1 MNRFEDLQTFVKV
14 AEFGSISAAADR
26 LGIAKS
32 AVSRRISELEQ
43 RLGVQLFRR
52 TTRQL
57 NLTDSGKSFYERAVR
72 ILADLEEAELAV
84 SQQHGELAG
93 SIKIAAPLSFGLA
106 HLAPAI
112 TEFMQEHP
120 KVQIDLDLNDRHVD
134 ILQEGFDLAIRISRL
149 ADSSFI
155 ARRLAT
161 VRHMVCASPSYL
173 TRFGEPQ
180 AADNLASHQCLC
192 YSNVADADIWRFRD
206 ANNNPGQVKVTA
218 TIWANNGDFLRDA
231 AIAGLGIILEP
242 TFIVCSAVKK
252 GLLKPLLTD
261 YVWPELD
268 AYAVYPQT
276 RHLSQ
281 RVRTLVEFLV
291 QRFSDTPYWDKMV
304 QQETKRSL

>member
-1 MNRFEDLQTFVKV
+1 MDRFENLQTFVKV
-14 AEFGSISAAADR
+14 ANFGSISAAAEH

-57 NLTDSGKSFYERAVR
+57 NLTDSGKSFYERAAR
-72 ILADLEEAELAV
+72 ILSDLEEAELAV

-93 SIKIAAPLSFGLA
+93 LVKIAAPLSFGLT
-106 HLAPAI
+106 HLTPAI
-112 TEFMQEHP
+112 TEFINSHP
-120 KVQIDLDLNDRHVD
+120 KLQIDLDFNDRQVD

-161 VRHMVCASPSYL
+161 VRHMVCASPGYL
-173 TRFGEPQ
+173 KRYGEPDTI
-180 AADNLASHQCLC
+180 ADLKNHQCLC
-192 YSNVADADIWRFRD
+192 YSNVPDADVWHFRD
-206 ANNNPGQVKVTA
+206 INGNPGQIKLTTMVR
-218 TIWANNGDFLRDA
+218 ANNGDFLRDA
-231 AIAGLGIILEP
+231 AMAGLGIILEP
-242 TFIVCSAVKK
+242 TFIIYEAVSK
-252 GLLKPLLTD
+252 GLLKPVLTD
-261 YVWPELD
+261 YEWPTVN
-268 AYAVYPQT
+268 AYAIYPQT

-291 QRFSDTPYWDKMV
+291 QRFSGTPYWDKLI
-304 QQETKRSL
+304 Q

>member
-1 MNRFEDLQTFVKV
+1 MDRFENLQTFVKV
-14 AEFGSISAAADR
+14 VDFGSISAAAER

-32 AVSRRISELEQ
+32 AVSRRITELEH

-57 NLTDSGKSFYERAVR
+57 NLTDSGKSFYDRAVR
-72 ILADLEEAELAV
+72 ILSDLEEAELAI

-93 SIKIAAPLSFGLA
+93 LIKIAAPLSFGLA

-112 TEFMQEHP
+112 TEFMNTHP
-120 KVQIDLDLNDRHVD
+120 KVQIDLDLNDRQVD

-161 VRHMVCASPSYL
+161 VRHMVCASPDYL
-173 TRFGEPQ
+173 TRHGEPQ
-180 AADNLASHQCLC
+180 TTDDLAEHQCLC
-192 YSNVADADIWRFRD
+192 YSNVSDADVWHFRD
-206 ANNNPGQVKVTA
+206 ANNNPGRIKVTA
-218 TIWANNGDFLRDA
+218 TVWANNGDFLRDA

-242 TFIVCSAVKK
+242 TFIVCDAVNE
-252 GLLKPLLTD
+252 GLLKPLLTN
-261 YVWPELD
+261 YEWPALD

-281 RVRTLVEFLV
+281 RVRAFVEFLV
-291 QRFSDTPYWDKMV
+291 QRFSGTPYWDKMV
-304 QQETKRSL
+304 RQETNP